1 MTLRSSVTRAVA
13 AAGIA
18 FASLS
23 ATVQAQAEDVIKFG
37 SATTSVIVAPFLLAT
52 VEPEIFGK
60 HDIKL
65 EVTYFQGKSANCVA
79 ALIGNSINMCAVGT
93 TTGTDAIAEGAK
105 IRAGAFFAGP
115 INEVILSKKTV
126 DKLGVSPDA
135 PVDERI
141 KAMNGLRIISAAPGS
156 AHWTTLNMMLQRV
169 GLSVKDLKYQVLGDT
184 VAMMEAIRND
194 QVDGALWS
202 AGSLGGLIAKGEGVR
217 WISVP
222 RGDLP
227 EQSALP
233 YNTIFVNNDWADK
246 NPDVL
251 KRFQAGFADAI
262 KAVKDNPAE
271 ASKKIKAAFAPD
283 MDQTI
288 WDDGFEAVLPVLYD
302 GGKGPREGWDAW
314 LKLQA
319 ENTGKNYSTAA
330 YDTAVD
336 KGAQAN

>member
-1 MTLRSSVTRAVA
+1 MNLKQSFTRTAAVVGLLA
-13 AAGIA
+13 AAWSGTGA
-18 FASLS
+18 
-23 ATVQAQAEDVIKFG
+23 AQAEDVIKFG

-60 HDIKL
+60 HDVKL

-79 ALIGNSINMCAVGT
+79 ALIGGSIDMCAVGT

-105 IRAGAFFAGP
+105 IKAGAFFAGP

-126 DKLGVSPDA
+126 DKLGVAVDA

-141 KAMNGLRIISAAPGS
+141 KAMSGLRIISAAPGS

-169 GLSVKDLKYQVLGDT
+169 GLSVKDLQYQVLGDT
-184 VAMMEAIRND
+184 LAMMEAIRND

-202 AGSLGGLIAKGEGVR
+202 AGSLGNLLSTGEGVR

-227 EQSALP
+227 EQLALP
-233 YNTIFVNNDWADK
+233 YNTVFVNNAWAEK

-251 KRFQAGFADAI
+251 KRFQAALGDAI
-262 KAVKDNPAE
+262 KIVKDNPE
-271 ASKKIKAAFAPD
+271 ESSKTIKAAFAPD

-288 WDDGFEAVLPVLYD
+288 WDEGFEAVLPALYD
-302 GGKGPREGWDAW
+302 GGKAPREGWEAW
-314 LKLQA
+314 LRLQA
-319 ENTGKNYSTAA
+319 ENTGKDYAPAA
-330 YDTAVD
+330 FEIAVD
-336 KGAQAN
+336 EGARAD

>member
-1 MTLRSSVTRAVA
+1 MNLKQNFKRTAAALGLTAVA
-13 AAGIA
+13 WSGVGA
-18 FASLS
+18 
-23 ATVQAQAEDVIKFG
+23 AQAEDVINFG

-60 HDIKL
+60 HDLKL

-79 ALIGNSINMCAVGT
+79 ALIGGSIDMCAVGT
-93 TTGTDAIAEGAK
+93 TTGTDAIAEGAQIK
-105 IRAGAFFAGP
+105 AGAFFAGP

-126 DKLGVSPDA
+126 DKLGVSPEA

-169 GLSVKDLKYQVLGDT
+169 GLSVKDLQYQVLGDT
-184 VAMMEAIRND
+184 LAMMEAIRND

-202 AGSLGGLIAKGEGVR
+202 AGSLGNLLATGEGVR

-227 EQSALP
+227 EQLALP
-233 YNTIFVNNDWADK
+233 YNTVFVNNAWAEK

-251 KRFQAGFADAI
+251 KRFQAALGDAI
-262 KAVKDNPAE
+262 KIVKDDPE
-271 ASKKIKAAFAPD
+271 GSSKKIKAAFAPD

-288 WDDGFEAVLPVLYD
+288 WDEGFEAVLPALYD
-302 GGKGPREGWDAW
+302 GGKAPRSGWEAW
-314 LKLQA
+314 LRLQA
-319 ENTGKNYSTAA
+319 ENTGKDYAPAA
-330 YDTAVD
+330 FDIAVD
-336 KGAQAN
+336 EGARAD